1 MKKVKERKQTVSA
14 MNNHAFSV
22 QPSLLHPDTVPE
34 MSLLANNS
42 VGPVKKFS
50 KRVVRNKTTLKET
63 KHTLTKPNKMIKANN
78 LQKKKL
84 PNGQRRSSLDSQANK
99 ENNTPGAASKN
110 KKFGLNKA
118 NWSNQKKTPMKVY
131 RKPMSSNSKSKKKN
145 FKKSP
150 EKVVQ
155 IAVSEE
161 DQTSKPSVKR
171 VSLKKKTQA
180 LSNESASKV
189 SINESIKEQE
199 CIKTPSS
206 SRAPKN
212 SYGLRRTKR
221 GRKPKKSHV
230 YNSAENL
237 IYSHEKEEEMNK
249 LGDSE
254 FKLPNEE
261 KNKLKLE
268 VSQSKTVLL
277 HDQSESDQDIN
288 MSEDHTGMFKIHQFI
303 ILANKLSMQTQ

>member
-1 MKKVKERKQTVSA
+1 
-14 MNNHAFSV
+14 
-22 QPSLLHPDTVPE
+22 
-34 MSLLANNS
+34 
-42 VGPVKKFS
+42 
-50 KRVVRNKTTLKET
+50 
-63 KHTLTKPNKMIKANN
+63 
-78 LQKKKL
+78 
-84 PNGQRRSSLDSQANK
+84 
-99 ENNTPGAASKN
+99 
-110 KKFGLNKA
+110 
-118 NWSNQKKTPMKVY
+118 MKVH
-131 RKPMSSNSKSKKKN
+131 RKPMMSKSKSKKKN
-145 FKKSP
+145 FKRSP

-155 IAVSEE
+155 IEVSDE

-171 VSLKKKTQA
+171 MSLKKKTQA
-180 LSNESASKV
+180 LFNESASKA

-206 SRAPKN
+206 SQALK
-212 SYGLRRTKR
+212 SSHGLRRTKR

-237 IYSHEKEEEMNK
+237 IYSHEKEEEMIK